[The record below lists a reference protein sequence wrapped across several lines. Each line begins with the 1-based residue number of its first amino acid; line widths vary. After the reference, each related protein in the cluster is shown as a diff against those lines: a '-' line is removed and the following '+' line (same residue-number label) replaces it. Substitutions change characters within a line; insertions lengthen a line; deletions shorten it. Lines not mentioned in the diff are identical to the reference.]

1 MTKGY
6 GFGFVFDAYYEDSK
20 VETCKVVVKATSIS
34 SSASIVALA
43 SLCATAAALYYRK
56 KRRTGTIDLEK
67 EESLVQTDFV
77 ELSKSGVSV

>member
-1 MTKGY
+1 M
-6 GFGFVFDAYYEDSK
+6 FDAYYEDSK
-20 VETCKVVVKATSIS
+20 VETCKVVVNATSIN
-34 SSASIVALA
+34 SSASMVALA